1 MLCDGIKFLPN
12 LLGARDEERKKFS
25 YAPHLDSKGGKKS
38 IMKYLYHYMRGGSS
52 LLKIVSATSYESVDS
67 TVLD

>member
-25 YAPHLDSKGGKKS
+25 YAPHLDSKGGKN
-38 IMKYLYHYMRGGSS
+38 L
-52 LLKIVSATSYESVDS
+52 
-67 TVLD
+67 